1 MPESFSQRSIKAQA
15 VDNMHLFRTDTVLSG
30 QLVTKSTSTHFDQ
43 LVPDLWST
51 HIYPSQLVPVLVNSN
66 PFRASLTLFFK
77 KGLYSLNP
85 SMYYSIAITVMEKVH
100 IDIHPRKKEVRF

>member
-1 MPESFSQRSIKAQA
+1 MPESFSQRSIKALA

-51 HIYPSQLVPVLVNSN
+51 HIYPSQLVPVLVNSY
-66 PFRASLTLFFK
+66 PFRASLTLFFQ
-77 KGLYSLNP
+77 KGSRL
-85 SMYYSIAITVMEKVH
+85 VG
-100 IDIHPRKKEVRF
+100 R